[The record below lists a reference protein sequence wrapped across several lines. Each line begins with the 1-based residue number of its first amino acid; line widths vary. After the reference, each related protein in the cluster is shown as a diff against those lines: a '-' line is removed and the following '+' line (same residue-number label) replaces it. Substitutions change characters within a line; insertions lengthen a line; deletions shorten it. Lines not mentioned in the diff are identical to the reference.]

1 MRNLLHTCSS
11 YIAML
16 LLSALVAVACTPSVP
31 SDVIQPDEMEDILY
45 DYYISQAMA
54 GQALNQ
60 KDASYDRYVY
70 FSAVLQKHGV
80 TEAEFDSSLV
90 YYYSNAKRLHGIY
103 SSLSER
109 IGNEAMGLGAS
120 VNEFNKYSSLSESG
134 DTANIWQ
141 DATSLLLTP
150 YAPSNKFTFSIKADS
165 TYKVGDSFLVNFMSD
180 FIYQAGT
187 KDAVVYVA
195 VRYDNDS
202 VSTHVTHIGVS
213 GVIPIRS
220 RVSLVDD
227 HIHRPRHVRLSC
239 QQIDVTDINVN
250 CFFCTFGKDCK
261 SIGTACF
268 DYRNIC
274 DIFAVGYRA
283 VVCSPHKIHSRV
295 LRVVVQLSADDIN
308 RIPLKHNAVADGK
321 MHGNRFVSLGH
332 LLVDG
337 KGRVCVYPF
346 AECGIHF

>member
-16 LLSALVAVACTPSVP
+16 LLSAFVAVACTPSVP

-45 DYYISQAMA
+45 DYYISQALA

-120 VNEFNKYSSLSESG
+120 VSEFNKYSSLSESG

-213 GVIPIRS
+213 GVSRLRIPANDES
-220 RVSLVDD
+220 RVSNIDGFVYLNRGSDD
-227 HIHRPRHVRLSC
+227 SRTLKLLFISQMQFVRFHKKEMPKAV
-239 QQIDVTDINVN
+239 QA
-250 CFFCTFGKDCK
+250 KD
-261 SIGTACF
+261 SVAAPVADTLPARDSTAKATV
-268 DYRNIC
+268 I
-274 DIFAVGYRA
+274 
-283 VVCSPHKIHSRV
+283 PHKAGQAV
-295 LRVVVQLSADDIN
+295 KVNMEGADA
-308 RIPLKHNAVADGK
+308 R
-321 MHGNRFVSLGH
+321 R
-332 LLVDG
+332 
-337 KGRVCVYPF
+337 R
-346 AECGIHF
+346 

>member
-16 LLSALVAVACTPSVP
+16 LLSAFVAVACTPSVP

-80 TEAEFDSSLV
+80 TEADFDSSLV

-120 VNEFNKYSSLSESG
+120 VSEFNKYSSLSESG

-213 GVIPIRS
+213 GVSRLRIPANDESKVSNIDGFVYLNRGSDDS
-220 RVSLVDD
+220 RTLKLLFISQMQF
-227 HIHRPRHVRLSC
+227 VRFHKKEMPKA
-239 QQIDVTDINVN
+239 VPA
-250 CFFCTFGKDCK
+250 KD
-261 SIGTACF
+261 SVAAPVADTLPARDSTAKATV
-268 DYRNIC
+268 I
-274 DIFAVGYRA
+274 
-283 VVCSPHKIHSRV
+283 PHKAGQAV
-295 LRVVVQLSADDIN
+295 KVNMEGADA
-308 RIPLKHNAVADGK
+308 RK
-321 MHGNRFVSLGH
+321 R
-332 LLVDG
+332 
-337 KGRVCVYPF
+337 
-346 AECGIHF
+346 

>member
-120 VNEFNKYSSLSESG
+120 VSEFNKYSSLSESG

-213 GVIPIRS
+213 GVSRLRIPANDES
-220 RVSLVDD
+220 RVSNIDGFVYLNRGSDD
-227 HIHRPRHVRLSC
+227 SRTLKLLFISQMQFVRFHKKEMPKAV
-239 QQIDVTDINVN
+239 QA
-250 CFFCTFGKDCK
+250 KD
-261 SIGTACF
+261 SVAAPVADTLPARDSTAKATV
-268 DYRNIC
+268 I
-274 DIFAVGYRA
+274 
-283 VVCSPHKIHSRV
+283 PHKAGQAV
-295 LRVVVQLSADDIN
+295 KVNMEGADA
-308 RIPLKHNAVADGK
+308 R
-321 MHGNRFVSLGH
+321 R
-332 LLVDG
+332 
-337 KGRVCVYPF
+337 R
-346 AECGIHF
+346 

>member
-16 LLSALVAVACTPSVP
+16 LLSAFVAVACTPSVP

-80 TEAEFDSSLV
+80 TEADFDSSLV

-120 VNEFNKYSSLSESG
+120 VSEFNKYSSLSESG

-213 GVIPIRS
+213 GVSRLRIPANDESKVSNIDGFVYLNRGSDDS
-220 RVSLVDD
+220 RTLKLLFISQMQF
-227 HIHRPRHVRLSC
+227 VRFHKKEMPKAV
-239 QQIDVTDINVN
+239 QA
-250 CFFCTFGKDCK
+250 KD
-261 SIGTACF
+261 SVAAPVADTLPARDSTAKATV
-268 DYRNIC
+268 I
-274 DIFAVGYRA
+274 
-283 VVCSPHKIHSRV
+283 PHKAGQAV
-295 LRVVVQLSADDIN
+295 KVNMEGADA
-308 RIPLKHNAVADGK
+308 RK
-321 MHGNRFVSLGH
+321 R
-332 LLVDG
+332 
-337 KGRVCVYPF
+337 
-346 AECGIHF
+346 

>member
-16 LLSALVAVACTPSVP
+16 LLSAFVAVACTPSVP

-80 TEAEFDSSLV
+80 TEADFDSSLV

-120 VNEFNKYSSLSESG
+120 VSEFNKYSSHSESG

-213 GVIPIRS
+213 GVSRLRIPANDESKVSNIDGFVYLNRGSDDS
-220 RVSLVDD
+220 RTLKLLFISQMQF
-227 HIHRPRHVRLSC
+227 VRFHKKEMPKAV
-239 QQIDVTDINVN
+239 QA
-250 CFFCTFGKDCK
+250 KD
-261 SIGTACF
+261 SVAAPVADTLPARDSTAKATV
-268 DYRNIC
+268 I
-274 DIFAVGYRA
+274 
-283 VVCSPHKIHSRV
+283 PHKAGQAV
-295 LRVVVQLSADDIN
+295 KVNMEGADA
-308 RIPLKHNAVADGK
+308 RK
-321 MHGNRFVSLGH
+321 R
-332 LLVDG
+332 
-337 KGRVCVYPF
+337 
-346 AECGIHF
+346 

>member
-80 TEAEFDSSLV
+80 TEADFDSSLV

-120 VNEFNKYSSLSESG
+120 VSEFNKYSSLSESG

-213 GVIPIRS
+213 GVSRLRIPANDESKVSNIDGFVYLNRGSDDS
-220 RVSLVDD
+220 RTLKLLFISQMQF
-227 HIHRPRHVRLSC
+227 VRFHKKEMPKAV
-239 QQIDVTDINVN
+239 QA
-250 CFFCTFGKDCK
+250 KD
-261 SIGTACF
+261 SVAAPVADTLPARDSTAK
-268 DYRNIC
+268 
-274 DIFAVGYRA
+274 AA
-283 VVCSPHKIHSRV
+283 VVTRKAGQAV
-295 LRVVVQLSADDIN
+295 KVNMEGADA
-308 RIPLKHNAVADGK
+308 RK
-321 MHGNRFVSLGH
+321 R
-332 LLVDG
+332 
-337 KGRVCVYPF
+337 
-346 AECGIHF
+346 

>member
-120 VNEFNKYSSLSESG
+120 VSEFNKYSSLSESG

-213 GVIPIRS
+213 GVSRLRIPANDESKVSNIDGFVYLNRGSDDS
-220 RVSLVDD
+220 RTLKLLFISQMQF
-227 HIHRPRHVRLSC
+227 VRFHKKEMPKAV
-239 QQIDVTDINVN
+239 QA
-250 CFFCTFGKDCK
+250 KD
-261 SIGTACF
+261 SVAAPVADTLPARDSTAKATV
-268 DYRNIC
+268 I
-274 DIFAVGYRA
+274 
-283 VVCSPHKIHSRV
+283 PHKAGQAV
-295 LRVVVQLSADDIN
+295 KVNMEGADA
-308 RIPLKHNAVADGK
+308 R
-321 MHGNRFVSLGH
+321 R
-332 LLVDG
+332 
-337 KGRVCVYPF
+337 R
-346 AECGIHF
+346 

>member
-16 LLSALVAVACTPSVP
+16 LLSAFVAVACTPSVP

-80 TEAEFDSSLV
+80 TEADFDSSLV

-120 VNEFNKYSSLSESG
+120 VSEFNKYSSLSESG

-213 GVIPIRS
+213 GVSRLRIPANDESKVSKIDGFVYLNRGSDDS
-220 RVSLVDD
+220 RTLKLLFISQMQF
-227 HIHRPRHVRLSC
+227 VRFHKKEMPKAV
-239 QQIDVTDINVN
+239 QA
-250 CFFCTFGKDCK
+250 KD
-261 SIGTACF
+261 SVAAPVADTLPARDSTAKATV
-268 DYRNIC
+268 I
-274 DIFAVGYRA
+274 
-283 VVCSPHKIHSRV
+283 PHKAGQAV
-295 LRVVVQLSADDIN
+295 KVNMEGADA
-308 RIPLKHNAVADGK
+308 RK
-321 MHGNRFVSLGH
+321 R
-332 LLVDG
+332 
-337 KGRVCVYPF
+337 
-346 AECGIHF
+346 

>member
-16 LLSALVAVACTPSVP
+16 LLSAFVAVACTPSVP

-120 VNEFNKYSSLSESG
+120 VSEFNKYSSLSESG

-213 GVIPIRS
+213 GVSRLRIPANDESKVSNIDGFVYLNRGSDDS
-220 RVSLVDD
+220 RTLKLLFISQMQF
-227 HIHRPRHVRLSC
+227 VRFHKKEMPKAV
-239 QQIDVTDINVN
+239 QA
-250 CFFCTFGKDCK
+250 KD
-261 SIGTACF
+261 SVAAPVADTLPARDSTAKATV
-268 DYRNIC
+268 I
-274 DIFAVGYRA
+274 
-283 VVCSPHKIHSRV
+283 PHKAGQAV
-295 LRVVVQLSADDIN
+295 KVNMEGADA
-308 RIPLKHNAVADGK
+308 R
-321 MHGNRFVSLGH
+321 R
-332 LLVDG
+332 
-337 KGRVCVYPF
+337 R
-346 AECGIHF
+346 

>member
-16 LLSALVAVACTPSVP
+16 LLSAFVAVACTPSVP

-80 TEAEFDSSLV
+80 TEADFDSSLV

-120 VNEFNKYSSLSESG
+120 VSEFNKYSSLSESG

-213 GVIPIRS
+213 GVSKLRIPANDESKVSNIDGFVYLNRGSDDS
-220 RVSLVDD
+220 RTLKLLFISQMQF
-227 HIHRPRHVRLSC
+227 VRFHKKEMPKAV
-239 QQIDVTDINVN
+239 QA
-250 CFFCTFGKDCK
+250 KD
-261 SIGTACF
+261 SVAAPVADTLPARDSTAKATV
-268 DYRNIC
+268 I
-274 DIFAVGYRA
+274 
-283 VVCSPHKIHSRV
+283 PHKAGQAV
-295 LRVVVQLSADDIN
+295 KVNMEGADA
-308 RIPLKHNAVADGK
+308 RK
-321 MHGNRFVSLGH
+321 R
-332 LLVDG
+332 
-337 KGRVCVYPF
+337 
-346 AECGIHF
+346 

>member
-16 LLSALVAVACTPSVP
+16 LLSAFVAVACTPSVP

-80 TEAEFDSSLV
+80 TEADFDSSLV

-120 VNEFNKYSSLSESG
+120 VSEFNKYSSLSESG

-187 KDAVVYVA
+187 KDAV
-195 VRYDNDS
+195 RYDNDS

-213 GVIPIRS
+213 GVSRLRIPANDESKVSNIDGFVYLNRGSDDS
-220 RVSLVDD
+220 RTLKLLFISQMQF
-227 HIHRPRHVRLSC
+227 VRFHKKEMPKAV
-239 QQIDVTDINVN
+239 QA
-250 CFFCTFGKDCK
+250 KD
-261 SIGTACF
+261 SVAAPVADTLPARDSTAKATV
-268 DYRNIC
+268 I
-274 DIFAVGYRA
+274 
-283 VVCSPHKIHSRV
+283 PHKAGQAV
-295 LRVVVQLSADDIN
+295 KVNMEGADA
-308 RIPLKHNAVADGK
+308 RK
-321 MHGNRFVSLGH
+321 R
-332 LLVDG
+332 
-337 KGRVCVYPF
+337 
-346 AECGIHF
+346 

>member
-16 LLSALVAVACTPSVP
+16 LLSAFVAVACTPSVP

-80 TEAEFDSSLV
+80 TEADFDSSLV

-120 VNEFNKYSSLSESG
+120 VSEFNKYSSLSESG

-165 TYKVGDSFLVNFMSD
+165 TYKVGDSFFVFFMSD

-213 GVIPIRS
+213 GVSRLRIPANDESKVSNIDGFVYLNRGSDDS
-220 RVSLVDD
+220 RTLKLLFISQMQF
-227 HIHRPRHVRLSC
+227 VRFHKKEMPKAV
-239 QQIDVTDINVN
+239 QA
-250 CFFCTFGKDCK
+250 KD
-261 SIGTACF
+261 SVAAPVADTLPARDSTAKATV
-268 DYRNIC
+268 I
-274 DIFAVGYRA
+274 
-283 VVCSPHKIHSRV
+283 PHKAGQAV
-295 LRVVVQLSADDIN
+295 KVNMEGADA
-308 RIPLKHNAVADGK
+308 RK
-321 MHGNRFVSLGH
+321 R
-332 LLVDG
+332 
-337 KGRVCVYPF
+337 
-346 AECGIHF
+346 

>member
-16 LLSALVAVACTPSVP
+16 LLSAFVAVACTPSVP

-80 TEAEFDSSLV
+80 TEADFDSSLV

-120 VNEFNKYSSLSESG
+120 VSEFSKYSSLSESG

-213 GVIPIRS
+213 GVSRLRIPANDESKVSNIDGFVYLNRGSDDS
-220 RVSLVDD
+220 RTLKLLFISQMQF
-227 HIHRPRHVRLSC
+227 VRFHKKEMPKAV
-239 QQIDVTDINVN
+239 QA
-250 CFFCTFGKDCK
+250 KD
-261 SIGTACF
+261 SVAAPVADTLPARDSTAKATV
-268 DYRNIC
+268 I
-274 DIFAVGYRA
+274 
-283 VVCSPHKIHSRV
+283 PHKAGQAV
-295 LRVVVQLSADDIN
+295 KVNMEGADA
-308 RIPLKHNAVADGK
+308 RK
-321 MHGNRFVSLGH
+321 R
-332 LLVDG
+332 
-337 KGRVCVYPF
+337 
-346 AECGIHF
+346 